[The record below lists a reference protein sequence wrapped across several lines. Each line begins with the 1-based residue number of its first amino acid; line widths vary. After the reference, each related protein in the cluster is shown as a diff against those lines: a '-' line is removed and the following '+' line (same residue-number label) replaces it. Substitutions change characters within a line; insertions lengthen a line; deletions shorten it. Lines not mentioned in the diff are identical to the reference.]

1 MIGKLYVFE
10 GIDGS
15 GKTTLAKA
23 VQAELTK
30 RDVRCT
36 YTKEPTDE
44 GSKRLADPDI
54 CNPVESMLIFMQDRL
69 RHTREMAKDI
79 WDGKI
84 VLCDRYYYSTIAYQS
99 FVLAK
104 AGYFK
109 RPWSGV
115 HAITDIAS
123 LGSLEPECTFL
134 LDIPIDLAASRV
146 SSRHSTSKYEVEEVQ
161 DHCDRVYRWM
171 AATNLGGPWVCLDA
185 RDDLDHLV
193 EFVVKAIGV

>member
-10 GIDGS
+10 GSDGS

-69 RHTREMAKDI
+69 RHTREMAKTSGTVKSFCATDT
-79 WDGKI
+79 
-84 VLCDRYYYSTIAYQS
+84 TIQRSPTRAS
-99 FVLAK
+99 F
-104 AGYFK
+104 
-109 RPWSGV
+109 
-115 HAITDIAS
+115 
-123 LGSLEPECTFL
+123 
-134 LDIPIDLAASRV
+134 
-146 SSRHSTSKYEVEEVQ
+146 
-161 DHCDRVYRWM
+161 
-171 AATNLGGPWVCLDA
+171 
-185 RDDLDHLV
+185 
-193 EFVVKAIGV
+193 